1 MKKQALTILMIIF
14 AFVAI
19 SQVYLPP
26 EGFDGA
32 DFPPAGW
39 TIENGGAANTFEQG
53 PMPVTN
59 EPMCAWIETSSNMTI
74 DDRIISPEIIIPTGS
89 EPKLYAQLRGS
100 VGYALAMYWDPD
112 NEVRYFIEVSTDG
125 GATWTAVLDLDNQAS
140 VIAAGSSWPWADWSW
155 FDVSI
160 DMSAYAG
167 ETIQIAFHHEKEY
180 IPTGGGSF
188 GITNIGIWED
198 IENDVQLISLEMPD
212 YSVVNNA
219 VEIDGVFKNIG
230 SNLVTSFEGEYKV
243 NGEVSE
249 TFTISG
255 ISIAQFD
262 NYSFTA
268 GNPALFA
275 TVDIFEVELVITKV
289 NGVDDSSPEN
299 NSLMQEISIAS
310 VTVTRKPLFEMFTSS
325 TCSPCLL
332 GNETLDG
339 VLYANPDST
348 YSLIKYQVSWPGS
361 GDPYYIEDCG
371 IRVDYY
377 DVWAVPT
384 LITNGNKLFSASNF
398 TQSKFN
404 QATSEEAYV
413 EMTMEHTFDGL
424 NVTASVTVNPKINI
438 EDASVH
444 IAVVE
449 KTTYNNTGSNGETEF
464 HNVLMDMI
472 PDANGTS
479 IGLLAG
485 VTASYF
491 GSSNLI
497 TTFIEE
503 FDDLMLV
510 SWVQDNHTKSILQS
524 ESYDL
529 NIVTGINN
537 KKDVSINI
545 FPNPGNGVFLIQ
557 GASNSDIEVSDV
569 TGKTVYKESASEGNH
584 TIDLSGFENGIYF
597 VRIIRGETV
606 IAIEKLIIR

>member
-1 MKKQALTILMIIF
+1 MKKLALTILMIIF
-14 AFVAI
+14 TFIAI
-19 SQVYLPP
+19 SQVYMPP
-26 EGFDGA
+26 ESFDG

-39 TIENGGAANTFEQG
+39 TIENGGATSTFEQG
-53 PMPVTN
+53 PMPTTL
-59 EPMCAWIETSSNMTI
+59 EPMCTWIQTLPNMI
-74 DDRIISPEIIIPTGS
+74 VDDRIISPEIIIPTGA

-125 GATWTAVLDLDNQAS
+125 GATWTSVLDLDDQAS
-140 VIAAGSSWPWADWSW
+140 VIAAGTSWPWADWSW

-160 DMSAYAG
+160 DISAYAG

-180 IPTGGGSF
+180 LPSGGGGF

-198 IENDVQLISLEMPD
+198 IENDVQLISLQMPD

-219 VEIDGVFKNIG
+219 VEIEGVFKNIG
-230 SNLVTSFEGEYKV
+230 SNLVTSFEGEYKI

-249 TFTISG
+249 TFAISG

-262 NYSFTA
+262 SYTFTA
-268 GNPALFA
+268 GNPALFS

-289 NGVDDSSPEN
+289 NGMDDGSPEN
-299 NSLMQEISIAS
+299 NLLTHEISIAS
-310 VTVTRKPLFEMFTSS
+310 ETVTRKPLFEMFTSS
-325 TCSPCLL
+325 TCSPCSQA
-332 GNETLDG
+332 NETLDG

-348 YSLIKYQVSWPGS
+348 YSLVKYQVSWPGS

-371 IRVDYY
+371 IRIDYY
-377 DVWAVPT
+377 NVMSVPS

-398 TQSKFN
+398 TQANFD
-404 QATSEEAYV
+404 QASGEEAYV

-479 IGLLAG
+479 IGLQAG
-485 VTASYF
+485 VSDSYS

-524 ESYDL
+524 ESYNL

-537 KKDVSINI
+537 KKDINTYI
-545 FPNPGNGVFLIQ
+545 FPNPGNGIFMIQ

-569 TGKTVYKESASEGNH
+569 TGKTVYKESSFEGNH
-584 TIDLSGFENGIYF
+584 TIDLSDFENGIYF

-606 IAIEKLIIR
+606 VAIEKLIIK